1 MPGVAGVEMKYALK
15 KAPTWGTPVV
25 AGAGDGLLLLP
36 TGIRQGDAALE
47 VDDSQGLFF
56 SVDATLG
63 AIKNEGDLPGYLRYD
78 GCDLLLALFMGTAG
92 VPALHAAG
100 TLSHDYVYPMAD
112 DTDGLFATFARHWKN
127 YVEEIRSLKIAALTL
142 KGERGKPLQL
152 IAKCIGDASVQDGE
166 NDATTF
172 ASVTIAEVANRVM
185 FSQGVFRINAQSAG
199 ALGSGD
205 VVTPN
210 SFELTATRKLG
221 SDYNGLTIGSGS
233 AARDVIDEPINDGM
247 PEITLKL
254 TFPRHTAKTRL
265 TDLGSD
271 LRKKM
276 DITFTGNIIEGAIPR
291 VFKIELP
298 HLQYKSV
305 DIVDEAG
312 IIKEPVEFICHGCTT
327 APTGMA
333 SLTVPLR
340 ISGTNQRAT
349 DPLA

>member
-1 MPGVAGVEMKYALK
+1 MKYALK
-15 KAPTWGTPVV
+15 KATVWNTPAV
-25 AGAGDGLLLLP
+25 AGVGDGLLCLP

-56 SVDATLG
+56 SVDGNVG
-63 AIKNEGDLPGYLRYD
+63 AIKVEGDLPGYLRYD

-92 VPALHAAG
+92 IPTLHEGG

-112 DTDGLFATFARHWKN
+112 NTDGLFATFVRHWKN
-127 YVEEIRSLKIAALTL
+127 YVEEIRSLKIAAITI

-152 IAKCIGDASVQDGE
+152 IAKCIGDAAVQDGE
-166 NDATTF
+166 NDATTY
-172 ASVTIAEVANRVM
+172 ASVTLVETANRVM
-185 FSQGVFRINAQSAG
+185 FSQGVFRLNDQGGSALSAVNIIN
-199 ALGSGD
+199 
-205 VVTPN
+205 PN
-210 SFELTATRKLG
+210 SFELTATRKISG
-221 SDYNGLTIGSGS
+221 VYNGNVIGSGNG
-233 AARDVIDEPINDGM
+233 ARDVIDEPTNDGM

-265 TDLGSD
+265 TELGSD

-276 DITFTGNIIEGAIPR
+276 DVTFTGNIIEGAIPR
-291 VFKIELP
+291 VFKLELP

-312 IIKEPVEFICHGCTT
+312 IIKEPVEFVCHGCTT
-327 APTGMA
+327 APAGMTG
-333 SLTVPLR
+333 LTVPLR

-349 DPLA
+349 NPLA